1 MKRNLLLFNC
11 ISVISFIVSCMT
23 ITSCLHSTG
32 TSENQLA
39 TVMHSAAPT
48 NDKLITVMNPAVR
61 EILAPRVDLTE
72 RLKTLEGKT
81 IYLVDMNYEG
91 IGGTPVMGEIQAW
104 FKKNMPNV
112 KTVLKLKSGNYATD
126 DPGLWKEIAD
136 NGADGVIM
144 GVAG

>member
-1 MKRNLLLFNC
+1 
-11 ISVISFIVSCMT
+11 
-23 ITSCLHSTG
+23 
-32 TSENQLA
+32 
-39 TVMHSAAPT
+39 
-48 NDKLITVMNPAVR
+48 MNPAVR
-61 EILAPRVDLTE
+61 EILAPRVDLTK

-104 FKKNMPNV
+104 FEKNMPGV
-112 KTVLKLKSGNYATD
+112 KAVLKLKSGNYATD

-136 NGADGVIM
+136 NGADAVIM